1 MKAAEDAGQGGRA
14 AAERAP
20 GHEAARGEPYDPRT
34 VQEKWQERWA
44 ALGPFRASDDPAD
57 PRERFY
63 MVDMFPYPSGDLHM
77 GHAEAYAVGDAM
89 ARYFFQ
95 RGHNVLHPIGWDAF
109 GLPAENAA
117 IRNNSHP
124 ADWTYKNIETQAAS
138 FARYAVSF
146 DWSRRLYTCDPAYYR
161 WNQWL
166 FLRFFER
173 GLAYRKGGYVNWCP
187 KDQTVLANEQVIAG
201 RCERCGTEVVR
212 RVLTQW
218 YFKITEYADRLLA
231 DAEALEGNCP
241 DRVLT
246 MQRNWIGRS
255 TGADVDF
262 VVEGRD
268 EPITV
273 YTTRPDTLYGATFM
287 VVAADS
293 TLASELCA
301 EGQRAEFEAYLA
313 QVRKLTDI
321 ERQST
326 DREKTGVFLGV
337 YAVNPVN
344 GERIPMWAADYVLP
358 DYGTGAI
365 MAVPAHD
372 QRDLDFARKF
382 GLPVQIVVA
391 TDQPDPAATGV
402 ATPGDGVLVN
412 SGPLDGLSKRE
423 AIDRITDILSGKGLG
438 KAAVNYR
445 LRDWLLSRQRFWGTP
460 IPIIHCPSCG
470 EVPVPEE
477 QLPVEL
483 PDLRGADLT
492 PKGVSPLAAAT
503 DWVNVECPKC
513 GGPAKRDTDTMDTF
527 VDSSWYQFRYTSPR
541 YEGGPFRQEDVERW
555 APVDLYVGGV
565 EHAILHLL
573 YARFFTKVLQD
584 MGLLSFGEPF
594 TRLINQGQV
603 INRGKAMSKSL
614 GNGVDLGEQ
623 IALYGVDAIRLTM
636 VFASPPQDD
645 IDWADVNPDAMVK
658 FLGRVR
664 RIAADVAAAGT
675 PQRDFGDGHRDLR
688 RVVHRIVDEVTRQVE
703 SFHLNVAVARLMELV
718 SAVRKAID
726 SGAGPADP
734 AVREG
739 AEALA
744 VMLSLFAP
752 YTAEE
757 CWEVLGGLDHV
768 GPDGIQSV
776 ARASWPV
783 ADPALLVQET
793 ITCVVQVN
801 GKVRDRLEVSPD
813 ITEAELRDLA
823 LAASGAARALTGL
836 GIQRVVVRP
845 PKLVNI
851 VAALHAAENRYH
863 LAEDGGVIAED
874 RREGRVVGH
883 QPDVPVALLERLD
896 GGLAVDHG
904 RDDLAVLRV
913 LLLADDDPV
922 PVGDG
927 SVDHRVTGDL
937 EHEQVALAD

>member
-1 MKAAEDAGQGGRA
+1 MT
-14 AAERAP
+14 AAERAD
-20 GHEAARGEPYDPRT
+20 EARTYDPRD
-34 VQEKWQERWA
+34 VQDKWQARWA
-44 ALGPFRASDDPAD
+44 DLEPFRASDAPDD

-63 MVDMFPYPSGDLHM
+63 LVDMFPYPSGDLHM
-77 GHAEAYAVGDAM
+77 GHAEAYAIGDAI
-89 ARYFFQ
+89 ARYWFL
-95 RGHNVLHPIGWDAF
+95 RGKNVLHPIGWDAF

-117 IRNNSHP
+117 IKNNTHP

-138 FARYAVSF
+138 FRRYAASF
-146 DWSRRLYTCDPAYYR
+146 DWSRRLATCEPEYYR

-166 FLRFFER
+166 FLRFYDR

-187 KDQTVLANEQVIAG
+187 KDQTVLANEQVVNG

-218 YFKITEYADRLLA
+218 YYKITEYADRLLE
-231 DAEALEGNCP
+231 DAKALEGSWP
-241 DRVLT
+241 ERVLT

-255 TGADVDF
+255 TGAEVDF
-262 VVEGRD
+262 VVEGAA

-293 TLASELCA
+293 ALASELCA
-301 EGQRAEFEAYLA
+301 DGQQAEFEAYLA

-326 DREKTGVFLGV
+326 DRDKTGVFLGV

-344 GERIPMWAADYVLP
+344 GERIPIWAADYVLP

-382 GLPVQIVVA
+382 GLPVRIVVE
-391 TDQPDPAATGV
+391 TEKPDPAETGV
-402 ATPGDGVLVN
+402 ATPGDGRLIN
-412 SGPLDGLSKRE
+412 SGPLDNLSKKE
-423 AIDRITDILSGKGLG
+423 AIATIIEILADKGLG
-438 KAAVNYR
+438 KPAVNYR

-470 EVPVPEE
+470 EVPVPDD

-483 PDLRGADLT
+483 PDLRGADLA

-503 DWVNVECPKC
+503 DWVNVQCPKC
-513 GGPAKRDTDTMDTF
+513 DGPARRDTDTMDTF
-527 VDSSWYQFRYTSPR
+527 VDSSWYQFRYCSPH
-541 YEGGPFRQEDVERW
+541 YDGGPFRSEDVNRW

-584 MGLLSFGEPF
+584 LGLLNFGEPF

-603 INRGKAMSKSL
+603 INGGKAMSKSL
-614 GNGVDLGEQ
+614 GNGVNLGEQ
-623 IALYGVDAIRLTM
+623 IGLYGVDAIRLTM
-636 VFASPPQDD
+636 IFASPPQDD

-658 FLGRVR
+658 FLGRVW
-664 RIAADVAAAGT
+664 RIADEVAAAG
-675 PQRDFGDGHRDLR
+675 PAARDFGAGDRDLR
-688 RVVHRIVDEVTRQVE
+688 RVTHRMIDEVTRQVE
-703 SFHLNVAVARLMELV
+703 NHHLNVAVARLMELV
-718 SAVRKAID
+718 SATRKAID
-726 SGAGPADP
+726 SGPGAADP
-734 AVREG
+734 AVREA

-744 VMLSLFAP
+744 VMLSLFGP

-757 CWEVLGGLDHV
+757 CWEALRGPAGLS
-768 GPDGIQSV
+768 GIPSV
-776 ARASWPV
+776 ARASWPT
-783 ADPALLVQET
+783 ADDALLVQESVT
-793 ITCVVQVN
+793 AVVQVN

-823 LAASGAARALTGL
+823 MNAAGVARAMTGL
-836 GIQRVVVRP
+836 EVKRVVVRP

-851 VAALHAAENRYH
+851 VAA
-863 LAEDGGVIAED
+863 
-874 RREGRVVGH
+874 
-883 QPDVPVALLERLD
+883 
-896 GGLAVDHG
+896 
-904 RDDLAVLRV
+904 
-913 LLLADDDPV
+913 
-922 PVGDG
+922 
-927 SVDHRVTGDL
+927 
-937 EHEQVALAD
+937 